1 MSVEAKGRVGPAV
14 SGDAGVG
21 RRRPLDRKATPR
33 RNLLVFM
40 GGTLLA
46 VAGAL
51 IVFSLVFK
59 PPRSEFGAMAL
70 YLSMTAAIS
79 LLAGTLAYRFG
90 WMRRSPRL
98 AWTLLAGYLLAAAL
112 TFVNVM
118 ITARLMFISRHD
130 LLLSTVLLVFAAG
143 VAVSIGHLVSG
154 TVVAAVRMLN
164 QGAEEVARGNLDVVV
179 PEQGPEE
186 LAELARHFNDM
197 TARLREAETER
208 AVFEQARRDL
218 IMAVGHDL
226 RTPIAS
232 VQVIMEAL
240 ADGVVDDAATV
251 HRYLSTARR
260 DLATLSHLVDDLF
273 VLAQLD
279 SGGVQLDRRPNS
291 LTDLVSDTLEA
302 FSVRAERQEVRLHG
316 EALAGIPNL
325 EFDATYVGRVLA
337 NLVENALHYTPPG
350 GEVVLT
356 TEAVAD
362 GVEVQVRDTGPGI
375 DERDLPHVFERFYR
389 GEASRSRALGGAGLG
404 LAIVKGVVEAHG
416 GSVGVR
422 VAPETGT
429 IFSFV
434 LPT

>member
-1 MSVEAKGRVGPAV
+1 
-14 SGDAGVG
+14 
-21 RRRPLDRKATPR
+21 
-33 RNLLVFM
+33 
-40 GGTLLA
+40 
-46 VAGAL
+46 
-51 IVFSLVFK
+51 
-59 PPRSEFGAMAL
+59 
-70 YLSMTAAIS
+70 
-79 LLAGTLAYRFG
+79 
-90 WMRRSPRL
+90 
-98 AWTLLAGYLLAAAL
+98 
-112 TFVNVM
+112 
-118 ITARLMFISRHD
+118 
-130 LLLSTVLLVFAAG
+130 
-143 VAVSIGHLVSG
+143 
-154 TVVAAVRMLN
+154 
-164 QGAEEVARGNLDVVV
+164 
-179 PEQGPEE
+179 
-186 LAELARHFNDM
+186 
-197 TARLREAETER
+197 
-208 AVFEQARRDL
+208 
-218 IMAVGHDL
+218 MAVGHDL
-226 RTPIAS
+226 RTPLAS

-251 HRYLSTARR
+251 QRYLATARR

-279 SGGVQLDRRPNS
+279 SGGVRLDRRPNS

-337 NLVENALHYTPPG
+337 NLVDNALHYTPPG

-356 TEAVAD
+356 TEAVDD

-416 GSVGVR
+416 GRVGVR

>member
-1 MSVEAKGRVGPAV
+1 MSAEVTGQLAVGDPD
-14 SGDAGVG
+14 DAGVRG
-21 RRRPLDRKATPR
+21 GLPLDRKATPR
-33 RNLLVFM
+33 RNLLVFV

-46 VAGAL
+46 VAAGL

-70 YLSMTAAIS
+70 YLGMTAAIS

-98 AWTLLAGYLLAAAL
+98 ARTLLAGYLLAAAL
-112 TFVNVM
+112 TFVNVLT
-118 ITARLMFISRHD
+118 TARLMFISRHD

-143 VAVSIGHLVSG
+143 VAVSIGYLVSG
-154 TVVAAVRMLN
+154 TVVSAVRMLN
-164 QGAEEVARGNLDVVV
+164 QGAEEVARGNLDVLV

-186 LAELARHFNDM
+186 LAELARHFNEM
-197 TARLREAETER
+197 TARLREAGAER
-208 AVFEQARRDL
+208 AAFEQARRDL

-226 RTPIAS
+226 RTPLAS

-251 HRYLSTARR
+251 QRYLATARR
-260 DLATLSHLVDDLF
+260 DLDTLSHLVDDLF

-279 SGGVQLDRRPNS
+279 SGGVRLDRRPNS

-316 EALAGIPNL
+316 ETLAGVPNL

-356 TEAVAD
+356 TEAVDD

-416 GSVGVR
+416 GRVGVT
-422 VAPETGT
+422 VAPETGA